1 MLFSIYFDPEKF
13 FGETFTRDF
22 LDDSAA
28 YMYATTNAN
37 GRPFIIEN
45 IEKRCTEGRP
55 AYRRPLPL
63 W

>member
-1 MLFSIYFDPEKF
+1 MLFSIYFDPKNF

-22 LDDSAA
+22 SDESAA
-28 YMYATTNAN
+28 YMYATANAN

-45 IEKRCTEGRP
+45 IEKRCAEGRP
-55 AYRRPLPL
+55 GYRRPLPR